1 MDENKTTFIDVI
13 CNHAM
18 VEIADIRLEND
29 MAVSKARFFRKMA
42 LYMLNAIPRF
52 NRPPEAR
59 EWLKF
64 TAPVYDDFDYTV
76 PDDYSSGNITLETG
90 MTGYELASAI
100 KIVPNGYGTYEYIPI
115 PGMEYDAETGNVT
128 IPASDIGAGEHI
140 AVDFY
145 TDGYFDRELGYDMKD
160 ILGLLIQYAWEF
172 RFANDYLLQQPK
184 IKDRS
189 FDVGNEANHMRSA
202 TERMRFLSERINQRL
217 KSFEQNVAYR
227 NVVIGNNSAQT
238 TYAPENP

>member
-1 MDENKTTFIDVI
+1 MDGNKTTFIDVI

-18 VEIADIRLEND
+18 VEIADIRLQND
-29 MAVSKARFFRKMA
+29 MQTSQARFFRKMA

-64 TAPVYDDFDYTV
+64 TAPAYDDYDYTV
-76 PDDYSSGNITLETG
+76 PDDHYSGDIEIETG
-90 MTGYELASAI
+90 LAGFEIVTAI
-100 KIVPNGYGTYEYIPI
+100 KLQDTGYGTYEFIPVTD
-115 PGMEYDAETGNVT
+115 MAYDAETGKVT
-128 IPASDIGAGEHI
+128 ISDGSISVGDRI
-140 AVDFY
+140 AIDFY

-160 ILGLLIQYAWEF
+160 ILGLLVQYVWEQ

-184 IKDRS
+184 IKDKS
-189 FDVGNEANHMRSA
+189 FDVGNEANHMRAS

-217 KSFEQNVAYR
+217 KSFEQNIAYR
-227 NVVIGNNSAQT
+227 SAIINHSDTFQ
-238 TYAPENP
+238 YDPENT

>member
-1 MDENKTTFIDVI
+1 MDGNRTTFIDVI

-18 VEIADIRLEND
+18 VEIADIRLQND
-29 MAVSKARFFRKMA
+29 MKTSQARFFRKMA

-64 TAPVYDDFDYTV
+64 TAPVYDDYDYTV
-76 PDDYSSGNITLETG
+76 PEDYVSGDITISTG
-90 MTGYELASAI
+90 LTGFEIVTAI
-100 KIVPNGYGTYEYIPI
+100 KLQNTGYGTYEFIPI
-115 PGMEYDAETGNVT
+115 VGIAYDDETGTIT
-128 IPASDIGAGEHI
+128 IPDGSAAAGDKI

-160 ILGLLIQYAWEF
+160 ILGLLVQYVWEQ

-184 IKDRS
+184 IKDKS
-189 FDVGNEANHMRSA
+189 FDVGNESNHMRAS

-217 KSFEQNVAYR
+217 KAFEQGVAYR
-227 NVVIGNNSAQT
+227 NMVLNNSDKTQ
-238 TYAPENP
+238 YMPENA

>member
-1 MDENKTTFIDVI
+1 VGENKTTFIDVI

-18 VEIADIRLEND
+18 LEIADIRLEND
-29 MAVSKARFFRKMA
+29 MATSPARFFRKMA

-64 TAPVYDDFDYTV
+64 TAPVYDDYDFTV
-76 PDDYSSGNITLETG
+76 ETMDAGESITIETG
-90 MTGYELASAI
+90 IKGFEMVSAI
-100 KIVPNGYGTYEYIPI
+100 RVQATGYGTTEFIPLT
-115 PGMEYDAETGNVT
+115 GTGYDAETGDVT
-128 IPASDIGAGEHI
+128 IPSDIVSIGDQI
-140 AVDFY
+140 AIDFY

-160 ILGLLIQYAWEF
+160 ILGLLVQYVWEQ

-184 IKDRS
+184 IKDKS

-202 TERMRFLSERINQRL
+202 NERMKFLQEQINQKLRA
-217 KSFEQNVAYR
+217 FEQNVEYR
-227 NVVIGNNSAQT
+227 NRMILHT
-238 TYAPENP
+238 DRTEYAPENA